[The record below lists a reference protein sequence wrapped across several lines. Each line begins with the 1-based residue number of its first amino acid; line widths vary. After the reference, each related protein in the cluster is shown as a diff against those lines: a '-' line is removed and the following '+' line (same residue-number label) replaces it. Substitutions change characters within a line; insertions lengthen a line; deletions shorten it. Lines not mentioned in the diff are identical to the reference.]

1 MRIQALIALSCLL
14 AAPVMSQEQ
23 LIPKPSHM
31 SVTNSEPFTLDAN
44 TCIYVVNPT
53 PELTKQAK
61 NIQKILSQGTGLPL
75 PIQSGA
81 ANAAPKNSIS
91 IELLRG
97 MTNFAADMGSEGY
110 AMRSTKD
117 GITIIAGDIKGA
129 FYAVSSIM
137 QMLPVEFHTPKMEK
151 SLVKWTVGDK
161 GFEMRDEPR
170 FGWRAFMLDDAR
182 YFHGVDAVKQ
192 LLDQMA
198 LLKMNIFHW
207 GLTNDAGWRIE
218 IKKYPKLTEVGG
230 FRKNSEIGTW
240 KSGRY
245 SGKPH
250 GGFYTQDQIREIVQY
265 AADRN
270 ITILPEINMPGH
282 SGAAATA
289 YPHLSLKSPKE
300 TPIDFIT
307 NVALDPT
314 KESTYEFISD
324 VMDEVV
330 ALFPGPVIHFGGDEV
345 RYNQQWRATPK
356 EKNPYAPAVVT
367 KATPAEFGAMP
378 ILPEIDAFMK
388 KHKLKNFAEVQMVF
402 SNRVA
407 DIIRQKG
414 RRGMG
419 WNEIY
424 GIDLNHDGG
433 GISEHKLDKNAII
446 HVWKGDLN
454 HAKRAIQDGYT
465 IVNGY
470 CYSTYLDYSYG
481 SISLEKAYNF
491 EPVLGGLSP
500 KEAKSVLGPST
511 QMWTEWTPTLD
522 RMHYQAFPR
531 IAAYAEVGWSQLD
544 RKNYR
549 DFKERLVEYLPI
561 MDARGISYNKEAHL
575 GYNRSDYNGKPV
587 LGKWNSAQVNARK
600 ASYDATPHMKMKGD
614 YTVAFFYDSGRDGAT
629 ISSVSLLVNGEKVS
643 SDTHEG
649 FSGNAK
655 RHIEYKLKLPEHKA
669 GDKYTIEVI
678 YNADAPMDGKSMQSD
693 GTVYLAAP
701 EVL

>member
-1 MRIQALIALSCLL
+1 MSLSIPALHG
-14 AAPVMSQEQ
+14 QEQ
-23 LIPKPSHM
+23 LIPKPVSM
-31 SVTNSEPFTLDAN
+31 SVSDEAPFTLDAN

-53 PELTKQAK
+53 DDLNKQAK

-81 ANAAPKNSIS
+81 AKAAPKNSIS
-91 IELLRG
+91 IRLTDDTAKLG
-97 MTNFAADMGSEGY
+97 KEGY

-117 GITIIAGDIKGA
+117 GISIVASDVKGA
-129 FYAVSSIM
+129 FYAVASIM
-137 QMLPVEFHTPKMEK
+137 QMLPIEFHTPKMEK
-151 SLVKWTVGDK
+151 SIVKWTVGEKAFKMKDA
-161 GFEMRDEPR
+161 PR
-170 FGWRAFMLDDAR
+170 FSWRAFMLDDAR
-182 YFHGVDAVKQ
+182 HFHGVEAVKQ

-198 LLKMNIFHW
+198 LLKMNVFHW

-218 IKKYPKLTEVGG
+218 IKKYPKLTEVGA
-230 FRKNSEIGTW
+230 FRKDSEIGTW

-250 GGFYTQDQIREIVQY
+250 GGFYTQEQIKEIVQY

-300 TPIDFIT
+300 TPTDFIT

-314 KESTYEFISD
+314 KESTYQFVSD

-330 ALFPGPVIHFGGDEV
+330 ELFPGEVIHFGGDEV

-356 EKNPYAPAVVT
+356 TDNPYEPAVVT
-367 KATPAEFGAMP
+367 KASPEEFAAMP

-388 KHKLKNFAEVQMVF
+388 KHKVNSFAGVQMIF

-407 DIIRQKG
+407 DIISKKG

-433 GISEHKLDKNAII
+433 GISEQKLDKDAII

-454 HAKRAIQDGYT
+454 HAKRAIKDGYT

-470 CYSTYLDYSYG
+470 CYSTYLDYSYS
-481 SISLEKAYNF
+481 SISLEKAYGF
-491 EPVLGGLSP
+491 EPVLSGLTEEES
-500 KEAKSVLGPST
+500 KSILGPST

-522 RMHYQAFPR
+522 RMHFQAFPR
-531 IAAYAEVGWSQLD
+531 TVAFAEVGWTQLKN
-544 RKNYR
+544 KNYA
-549 DFKERLVEYLPI
+549 DFRKRMAKYNEILE
-561 MDARGISYNKEAHL
+561 ARGINYNREAL
-575 GYNRSDYNGKPV
+575 TAFSRSDYNNKPT
-587 LGKWNSAQVNARK
+587 LGKWNSAQVNAK
-600 ASYDATPHMKMKGD
+600 KGSYDATPHMKMKGD
-614 YTVAFFYDSGRDGAT
+614 YTVAFFYDNGADGAE
-629 ISSVSLLVNGEKVS
+629 IASVTLLENGVKIAE
-643 SDTHEG
+643 DIHEG
-649 FSGNAK
+649 FSGHAK
-655 RHIEYKLKLPEHKA
+655 RNIEYKLSVPAVKQGA
-669 GDKYTIEVI
+669 TYRIEVQ
-678 YNADAPMDGKSMQSD
+678 YKADKNMNSD
-693 GTVYLAAP
+693 GTIYIAAP